1 MKKRLFHKLE
11 PHPRK
16 GYARSFLRGLLCLSA
31 GGATALAFA
40 PYEISV
46 IPFITLA
53 VLFRTWRTNTRKQ
66 AFVNGYLFGLG
77 LFGVGVSWLHI
88 SINLFSG
95 INLAGA
101 WLLTFLLIAYLSLF
115 PALTGF
121 LGNCRSL
128 SSDSVFFLVMIPSLW
143 TLGEW
148 MRSWLFTG
156 FPWLTL
162 GYTQTS
168 GMLSGY
174 GSLIGV
180 FGISFILAFLAG
192 GLVLL
197 LGKNR
202 STSVAATLLVIL
214 LAGWQLRQHQWT
226 DRSESEISVA
236 LVQGAVPQELKW
248 LPEHKNTS
256 LERYPALT
264 EPFWGHDLIIWPE
277 TAIPGYLNDVRE
289 YIGQLHRT
297 AGNNGSVLLAG
308 LPTRDPGSGANF
320 NSMVLLGGKQQIYNK
335 RHLVPFG
342 EYLPLKW
349 LLQWPLD
356 ALQIPIADFAP
367 GAADESSLFHAGGYA
382 MGMSICYEAI
392 FGTEITRAL
401 PEAGV
406 LVNVS
411 NDAWFGDSASP
422 HQHLQMAR
430 MRAIETGRYLLRATN
445 TGISAIIDEKGN
457 IVGKTGQFEPD
468 AVAAKVPLFTGS
480 TLYVLTGDK
489 PIVTLSLVLLLSLL
503 LFSKRKQD
511 RSNLGQP

>member
-11 PHPRK
+11 PSPRK
-16 GYARSFLRGLLCLSA
+16 VRARSLSSGLLCLSA
-31 GGATALAFA
+31 GAASAFAFA

-46 IPFITLA
+46 VPFITLA
-53 VLFRTWRTNTRKQ
+53 VLFRTWRTNTGKQ
-66 AFVNGYLFGLG
+66 AFINGYLFGLG

-101 WLLTFLLIAYLSLF
+101 WLLTLLLIAYLSLF
-115 PALTGF
+115 PALTG
-121 LGNCRSL
+121 LLANCRSL
-128 SSDSVFFLVMIPSLW
+128 RSDYTFFLVMIPSLW

-148 MRSWLFTG
+148 IRSWLFTG
-156 FPWLTL
+156 FPWLSL

-174 GSLIGV
+174 GSLLGV

-192 GLVLL
+192 GLVLVF
-197 LGKNR
+197 GKNR
-202 STSVAATLLVIL
+202 SMTLAATLLLIL
-214 LAGWQLRQHQWT
+214 LAGWQLRQYQWT
-226 DRSESEISVA
+226 GNSEAEISVA
-236 LVQGAVPQELKW
+236 LVQGAIPQELKW
-248 LPEHKNTS
+248 LPEYKNTS
-256 LERYPALT
+256 LERYPELT

-277 TAIPGYLNDVRE
+277 TAIPGLLNEVRD
-289 YIGQLHRT
+289 YIGQLDRT
-297 AGNNGSVLLAG
+297 ASQHGSVVLAG
-308 LPTRDPGSGANF
+308 LPTRHPDSGAYF
-320 NSMVLLGGKQQIYNK
+320 NSLVLLGGKQQVYSK

-356 ALQIPIADFAP
+356 VLNIPIADFTPAP
-367 GAADESSLFHAGGYA
+367 AHEPLLFHTGGYS
-382 MGMSICYEAI
+382 MGLSICYEAI
-392 FGTEITRAL
+392 FGAEIIRAL
-401 PEAGV
+401 PQAGV

-445 TGISAIIDEKGN
+445 TGISAIIDRKGN

-468 AVAAKVPLFTGS
+468 AVAATVPLFKGS
-480 TLYVLTGDK
+480 TPYVIAGDK
-489 PIVTLSLVLLLSLL
+489 PIVTLSLVLLLLML
-503 LFSKRKQD
+503 LFGTPARDKSQI
-511 RSNLGQP
+511 